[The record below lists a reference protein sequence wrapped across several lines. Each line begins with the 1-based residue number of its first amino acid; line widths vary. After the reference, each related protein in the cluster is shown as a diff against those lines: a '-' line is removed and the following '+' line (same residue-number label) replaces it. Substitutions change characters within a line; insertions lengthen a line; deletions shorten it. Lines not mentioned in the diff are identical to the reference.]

1 MQYINR
7 KLQNALHAFVQGR
20 FKQAEI
26 LYLECLDKIKDKNT
40 PAYKQ
45 ALHGLSF
52 VKMEMNELTDAREL
66 YFELLRMA
74 QHRDNKEEE
83 AIVFHQL
90 GAVERLNKNFKQAL
104 RYLEQEEDI
113 YQLIHGDVHLGL
125 AANFYEQG
133 MIYNELN
140 HIAKACQFMNDALTE
155 AEYANDSWVI
165 GYVSRD
171 LGDIYLKHGDE
182 EKAMRK
188 FRQALSVFEKVGDVD
203 AVEHIKRKFDK

>member
-7 KLQNALHAFVQGR
+7 KLQNALHAFEQGR

-113 YQLIHGDVHLGL
+113 YQSIHGDVHLGL

-140 HIAKACQFMNDALTE
+140 HIAKASQFMNDALIE

-171 LGDIYLKHGDE
+171 LGDIYLKNGDE

-188 FRQALSVFEKVGDVD
+188 FRQALSAFEKVGE
-203 AVEHIKRKFDK
+203 VETVKYIQKKMEK